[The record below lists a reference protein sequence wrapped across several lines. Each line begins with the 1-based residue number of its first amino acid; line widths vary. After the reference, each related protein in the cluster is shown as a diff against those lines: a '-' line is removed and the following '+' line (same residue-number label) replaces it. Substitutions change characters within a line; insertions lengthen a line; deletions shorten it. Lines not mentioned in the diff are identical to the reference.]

1 MLERL
6 KTWAAALKREA
17 LVLWF
22 ASRDPRAPW
31 YAKGLAVLIVAYA
44 LSPIDLIPDFIPVIG
59 YLDEIIL
66 LPGAIWLALKLMPRE
81 VLLDSRAR
89 ARAWLEAHTGR
100 IHAAGSPRRPSCC
113 CGLSLCGRSGCG
125 CARVRSRYLVNSTR
139 RHSESERNKT

>member
-31 YAKGLAVLIVAYA
+31 HAKWLAIFFVAYA
-44 LSPIDLIPDFIPVIG
+44 LSPIDLIPDFIPIIG
-59 YLDEIIL
+59 FLDEIIL
-66 LPGAIWLALKLMPRE
+66 LPGAIWLVFKLMPRE

-89 ARAWLEAHTGR
+89 AQAWLEAHRPRPRNWIAAAAIEIGR
-100 IHAAGSPRRPSCC
+100 AH
-113 CGLSLCGRSGCG
+113 
-125 CARVRSRYLVNSTR
+125 V
-139 RHSESERNKT
+139 